1 MRKRMASFF
10 TAARCAAFFCA
21 QNFARVHTTVQQ
33 NGCGG
38 VRVKRENKMGDTME
52 KKELGRE
59 DVIEALKEIAFGR
72 VNRGVELT
80 YLSEPTAQLIRKM
93 DLSAVAEF
101 KRNGNGTVEV
111 KFVDRVKALSA
122 LYDML
127 GGGDADEAAEF
138 LQALEQA
145 GEEKDDWRA

>member
-1 MRKRMASFF
+1 
-10 TAARCAAFFCA
+10 
-21 QNFARVHTTVQQ
+21 
-33 NGCGG
+33 
-38 VRVKRENKMGDTME
+38 ME

-72 VNRGVELT
+72 VNRGVGLT

-111 KFVDRVKALSA
+111 KFVDRVKA
-122 LYDML
+122 
-127 GGGDADEAAEF
+127 EF

-145 GEEKDDWRA
+145 GEEKDDWRP

>member
-1 MRKRMASFF
+1 
-10 TAARCAAFFCA
+10 
-21 QNFARVHTTVQQ
+21 
-33 NGCGG
+33 
-38 VRVKRENKMGDTME
+38 ME

-111 KFVDRVKALSA
+111 KFVEPKTIARSEGKAKRVIDQREGK
-122 LYDML
+122 
-127 GGGDADEAAEF
+127 
-138 LQALEQA
+138 
-145 GEEKDDWRA
+145 